1 MCFIVHPQT
10 RRTLFLAV
18 AVSENTCDHGPGC
31 VDYPAIVVEVQI
43 TCKELLRNCVF
54 VLFLR
59 EVSPNIYPDMS
70 QT

>member
-1 MCFIVHPQT
+1 MCFIVHPQI
-10 RRTLFLAV
+10 RRTSFLAV
-18 AVSENTCDHGPGC
+18 AVSEDTCDHGPGC
-31 VDYPAIVVEVQI
+31 VDYAVTVVEVQI
-43 TCKELLRNCVF
+43 TCKEFLRNSFF